1 MNLLDIKSDAMYV
14 HTPTGRIVDFIAADL
29 TDGASLIVEA
39 RDLYG
44 DTVSGILFRTESC
57 DLEPA
62 TRADYEKVYPPDVAD
77 NFDYAEV
84 GGIDS

>member
-1 MNLLDIKSDAMYV
+1 MNLLDIKPGVMYV
-14 HTPTGRIVDFIAADL
+14 HTPTGRIVDFVAADP

-39 RDLYG
+39 RDAYG
-44 DTVSGILFRTESC
+44 DTLFGNLFRTESC

-62 TRADYEKVYPPDVAD
+62 TRADYERAYPPDVAD